1 MYLSID
7 ELILSFSKQV
17 IVQLSNDDP
26 RASEPNEQV
35 LQQAIQTACERI
47 DGSLRGRYR
56 LPLEDQPTM
65 LKSYALSLARYWLYA
80 RRPEKP
86 LPEAVK
92 DDYKTAVED
101 LQEIARGKLHLGFA
115 EIEQSKESYGDI
127 VDGFGE
133 HLVSAPNRIDL
144 SGY

>member
-26 RASEPNEQV
+26 RATEPNEQV

-56 LPLEDQPTM
+56 LPLSDNPTM

-80 RRPEKP
+80 RRPEKT

-92 DDYKTAVED
+92 DDYKTAVKD

-115 EIEQSKESYGDI
+115 EIEQNKEPYGDLLP
-127 VDGFGE
+127 DSGE
-133 HLVSAPNRIDL
+133 YQIKAPVRLDT